1 MKMSRQLT
9 LQFTEDTL
17 TCSQADSPAS
27 PSASQAKDEA
37 RRITATYGARCC
49 EQLKTLSHV
58 GLWAKMFS
66 VLLVGRTEWY
76 SSRCNL
82 IWRMRG
88 TKCNRILFQLAPSM
102 RPIDE
107 TECGLLPTVG
117 MLKTPSVMDSYESL
131 ATAKKNPTSG
141 NSGCLAQEIANGYVT
156 KRGLLLP
163 TVVTQGLKYCNKK
176 GQSAFVN
183 PQFLPTPNAVEG
195 EKWTKKLNPSSQ
207 MGMSLT
213 ARAMNGLLPT
223 PLATEVSHPKR
234 IADLKAKGGGQTM
247 GSRKNGESR
256 PNGIQ
261 DYLTWHGLMPTVKAQ
276 DYRHALHDR
285 GKSNLGEEIAEAF
298 GDGTSQNSPLSPLF
312 VAEMMGFPIDWTL
325 APFLD
330 GLKSTSDGD
339 SVAGGEKNQ

>member
-27 PSASQAKDEA
+27 PSVSQAKDEA

-49 EQLKTLSHV
+49 EQLKKLSHV

-88 TKCNRILFQLAPSM
+88 TKSNRILFQLAPSM
-102 RPIDE
+102 RPIGVS
-107 TECGLLPTVG
+107 ECG
-117 MLKTPSVMDSYESL
+117 
-131 ATAKKNPTSG
+131 
-141 NSGCLAQEIANGYVT
+141 
-156 KRGLLLP
+156 LLP
-163 TVVTQGLKYCNKK
+163 TVVTQGLKVCNKK

-195 EKWTKKLNPSSQ
+195 EKCTKELNPSSQ

-223 PLATEVSHPKR
+223 PLATEVAPPKR
-234 IADLKAKGGGQTM
+234 ITDLKSKGGQTM

-261 DYLTWHGLMPTVKAQ
+261 DYLTWHGLMPTVLAQ
-276 DYRHALHDR
+276 DSRHALHDR
-285 GKSNLGEEIAEAF
+285 GKGKLGEEIAETF
-298 GDGTSQNSPLSPLF
+298 GDGTSQNSQLSPLF

-325 APFLD
+325 APFLN

>member
-1 MKMSRQLT
+1 MSRQLT

-27 PSASQAKDEA
+27 PSVSQAKEEA

-49 EQLKTLSHV
+49 EQLKKLSHV

-66 VLLVGRTEWY
+66 ALLVGRTEWY

-102 RPIDE
+102 RPIDVS
-107 TECGLLPTVG
+107 ECG
-117 MLKTPSVMDSYESL
+117 
-131 ATAKKNPTSG
+131 
-141 NSGCLAQEIANGYVT
+141 
-156 KRGLLLP
+156 LLP
-163 TVVTQGLKYCNKK
+163 TVVTQGLKVCNEK
-176 GQSAFVN
+176 GQSEFVN
-183 PQFLPTPNAVEG
+183 PQFLPTP
-195 EKWTKKLNPSSQ
+195 
-207 MGMSLT
+207 
-213 ARAMNGLLPT
+213 RAMDGGGRGLNRDVQSTGTSFFRTNRKGVRFGVNLSDVLASGLLPT
-223 PLATEVSHPKR
+223 PMATEVSHPKR
-234 IADLKAKGGGQTM
+234 ITDLKAKGGQTM

-261 DYLTWHGLMPTVKAQ
+261 DYLMWHGLMPTVKAQ
-276 DYRHALHDR
+276 DCRHALHDR
-285 GKSNLGEEIAEAF
+285 GKSNLGEEIAETF
-298 GDGTSQNSPLSPLF
+298 GDGTSQNSQLSPLF

-330 GLKSTSDGD
+330 GLTSTSDGD
-339 SVAGGEKNQ
+339 SAAGGEKNQ